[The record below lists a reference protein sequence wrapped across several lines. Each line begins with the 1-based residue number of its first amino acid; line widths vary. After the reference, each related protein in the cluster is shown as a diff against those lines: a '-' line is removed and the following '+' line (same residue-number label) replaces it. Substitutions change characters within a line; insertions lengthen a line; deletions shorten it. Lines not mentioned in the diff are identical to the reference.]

1 MVNEGSTVGSKGGIV
16 RMPQL
21 VPLRGGSRN
30 FSGEVFINLQVLLLD
45 DVFRPFEWRG
55 AFQGLPDI
63 LWRGSVCAI
72 PFGHRRSRSEE
83 HTSELHSPCKIVC
96 RLLLVK
102 KKKKNKTNNY
112 AQRLP

>member
-72 PFGHRRSRSEE
+72 PFGHRRRQGAHMLRSEF
-83 HTSELHSPCKIVC
+83 SSILPGGGAPPPFVVFYY
-96 RLLLVK
+96 LL
-102 KKKKNKTNNY
+102 
-112 AQRLP
+112 P